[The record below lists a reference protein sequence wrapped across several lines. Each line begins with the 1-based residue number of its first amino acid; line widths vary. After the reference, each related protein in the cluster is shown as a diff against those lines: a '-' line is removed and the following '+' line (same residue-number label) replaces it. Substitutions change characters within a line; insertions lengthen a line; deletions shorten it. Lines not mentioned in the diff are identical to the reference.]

1 VAAPNHEAVS
11 ILSLSAPMAEAK
23 GMGPKIVII
32 GGGIAGLT
40 AAVAM
45 ARKGLDA
52 EIYEQAS
59 ELKEVGAGVG
69 LWGNAFRALRA
80 IGLADEVVRLAGE
93 PAGSGVK
100 RPDGAW
106 LLYQPYEIM
115 QKRWGAGFASV
126 HRAELHRLLADQLDP
141 SAIHLDAR
149 CTGISEA
156 GNVVQARFADGRE
169 VEADILVGADG
180 AHSVVRPTLL
190 GPSPI
195 RYRGYTTVGALT
207 PAGSVPLPRDGSETW
222 GRGIRFGVAP
232 TSGERVVW
240 YAVWKAPAGETG
252 VSTEHLIRLFG
263 SWHKP
268 VRAVIEATP
277 PDTTVRKDVYD
288 RMPGRT
294 WTRGRVALIGDAI
307 HLMTPDLGQGACQ
320 AMVDAVTLADCL
332 AQPGNLGAALVS
344 YQRRRWRNAAF
355 TTLLARTFGNMGQL
369 DRQLTCGARNALVR
383 AMPLSLQLRQLDLVV
398 GQPPT
403 SQSARPRT

>member
-1 VAAPNHEAVS
+1 MSVS
-11 ILSLSAPMAEAK
+11 MAKATR
-23 GMGPKIVII
+23 MGQKIVII
-32 GGGIAGLT
+32 GAGIAGLT
-40 AAVAM
+40 AAIAM

-52 EIYEQAS
+52 EVYEQAP

-80 IGLADEVVRLAGE
+80 IGLADEVVRLAGG

-100 RPDGAW
+100 RPDGTW
-106 LLYQPYEIM
+106 LLYQPHEVV

-126 HRAELHRLLADQLDP
+126 HRAELHRLLADQVDP

-149 CTGISEA
+149 CTGISDA
-156 GNVVQARFADGRE
+156 GDGVRARFADGRE
-169 VEADILVGADG
+169 VEADVLVGADG
-180 AHSVVRPTLL
+180 AHSVVRTALL

-195 RYRGYTTVGALT
+195 RYRGYTTAGALT
-207 PAGSVPLPRDGSETW
+207 PAGSVPVPRDGSETW

-240 YAVWKAPAGETG
+240 YAVWKAPAGEAG
-252 VSTEHLIRLFG
+252 VSTEHLLRLFG
-263 SWHKP
+263 RWHEP

-277 PDTTVRKDVYD
+277 PDTMVRKDVYD
-288 RMPGRT
+288 RLPGRR

-332 AQPGNLGAALVS
+332 AQGGSLDAALVS
-344 YQRRRWRNAAF
+344 YQRQRWRNAAF
-355 TTLLARTFGNMGQL
+355 TTVLARTFGNMGQL
-369 DRQLTCGARNALVR
+369 DRHLTCGARDALVR
-383 AMPLSLQLRQLDLVV
+383 AMPLSVQLRQLDLVV
-398 GQPPT
+398 GRPLT
-403 SQSARPRT
+403 SQPAKRRAG

>member
-1 VAAPNHEAVS
+1 
-11 ILSLSAPMAEAK
+11 
-23 GMGPKIVII
+23 
-32 GGGIAGLT
+32 
-40 AAVAM
+40 M

-52 EIYEQAS
+52 EVYEQAP

-80 IGLADEVVRLAGE
+80 IGLADEVVRLAGG

-106 LLYQPYEIM
+106 LLYQPHEVA

-126 HRAELHRLLADQLDP
+126 HRAELHRLLADQVDP
-141 SAIHLDAR
+141 TAIHLDAR
-149 CTGISEA
+149 CTGISDA
-156 GNVVQARFADGRE
+156 GDVVRARFADGRE
-169 VEADILVGADG
+169 VEADVLVGADG
-180 AHSVVRPTLL
+180 AHSVVRTALL
-190 GPSPI
+190 GPAPI
-195 RYRGYTTVGALT
+195 RYRGYTTAGALT
-207 PAGSVPLPRDGSETW
+207 PAGSVPVPRDGSETW

-252 VSTEHLIRLFG
+252 VSKEHLLRLFG
-263 SWHKP
+263 SWHEP

-277 PDTTVRKDVYD
+277 PDMTVRKDVYD
-288 RMPGRT
+288 RLPGRT

-332 AQPGNLGAALVS
+332 TQPGSLNAVLVN
-344 YQRRRWRNAAF
+344 YQRRRWRNAAL
-355 TTLLARTFGNMGQL
+355 TTLLARTFGSMGQL
-369 DRQLTCGARNALVR
+369 DRPLTCGARDALVK
-383 AMPLSLQLRQLDLVV
+383 AMPLSVQLRQLDLVV
-398 GQPPT
+398 GRPPT
-403 SQSARPRT
+403 SQPAKRRR

>member
-1 VAAPNHEAVS
+1 M
-11 ILSLSAPMAEAK
+11 SASMAKATR
-23 GMGPKIVII
+23 MGQKIVII
-32 GGGIAGLT
+32 GAGIAGLT
-40 AAVAM
+40 AAIAM

-52 EIYEQAS
+52 EVYEQAP

-80 IGLADEVVRLAGE
+80 IGLADEVVRLAGG

-100 RPDGAW
+100 RPDGTW
-106 LLYQPYEIM
+106 LLYQPHEVV

-126 HRAELHRLLADQLDP
+126 HRAELHRLLADQVDP

-149 CTGISEA
+149 CTGISDA
-156 GNVVQARFADGRE
+156 GDGVRARFADGRE
-169 VEADILVGADG
+169 VEADVLVGADG
-180 AHSVVRPTLL
+180 AHSVVRTALL

-195 RYRGYTTVGALT
+195 RYRGYTTAGALT
-207 PAGSVPLPRDGSETW
+207 PAGSVPVPRDGSETW

-240 YAVWKAPAGETG
+240 YAVWKAPAGEAG
-252 VSTEHLIRLFG
+252 VSTEHLLRLFG
-263 SWHKP
+263 RWHEP

-277 PDTTVRKDVYD
+277 PDTMVRKDVYD
-288 RMPGRT
+288 RLPGRR

-332 AQPGNLGAALVS
+332 AQGGSLDAALVS
-344 YQRRRWRNAAF
+344 YQRQRWRNAAF
-355 TTLLARTFGNMGQL
+355 TTVLARTFGNMGQL
-369 DRQLTCGARNALVR
+369 DRHLTCGARDALVR
-383 AMPLSLQLRQLDLVV
+383 AMPLSVQLRQLDLVV
-398 GQPPT
+398 GRPLT
-403 SQSARPRT
+403 SQPAKRRAG

>member
-1 VAAPNHEAVS
+1 
-11 ILSLSAPMAEAK
+11 MAQAT

-52 EIYEQAS
+52 EVYEQAS

-69 LWGNAFRALRA
+69 LWGNAFRALRV

-93 PAGSGVK
+93 PAGSGVR

-149 CTGISEA
+149 CTEISDA
-156 GNVVQARFADGRE
+156 GNVVRARFADGRE
-169 VEADILVGADG
+169 VEADVLVGADG
-180 AHSVVRPTLL
+180 AHSVVRPALL
-190 GPSPI
+190 GPAPI
-195 RYRGYTTVGALT
+195 RYRGYTSVGALT

-240 YAVWKAPAGETG
+240 YAVWKAPAGGAG

-263 SWHKP
+263 GWHEP

-277 PDTTVRKDVYD
+277 ADTTVRKDVYD
-288 RMPGRT
+288 RLPGRT

-332 AQPGNLGAALVS
+332 AQAGSPGAALLS
-344 YQRRRWRNAAF
+344 YQQRRWRNAAF
-355 TTLLARTFGNMGQL
+355 TTLLARSFGNMGQL

-398 GQPPT
+398 GRPPARQPAKPAAT
-403 SQSARPRT
+403 

>member
-1 VAAPNHEAVS
+1 
-11 ILSLSAPMAEAK
+11 MAKATR
-23 GMGPKIVII
+23 MGQKIVII
-32 GGGIAGLT
+32 GAGIAGLT
-40 AAVAM
+40 AAIAM

-52 EIYEQAS
+52 EVYEQAP

-80 IGLADEVVRLAGE
+80 IGLADEVVRLAGG

-100 RPDGAW
+100 RPDGTW
-106 LLYQPYEIM
+106 LLYQPHEVV

-126 HRAELHRLLADQLDP
+126 HRAELHRLLADQVDP

-149 CTGISEA
+149 CTGISDA
-156 GNVVQARFADGRE
+156 GDAVRARFADGRE
-169 VEADILVGADG
+169 VEADVLVGADG
-180 AHSVVRPTLL
+180 AHSVVRTALL

-195 RYRGYTTVGALT
+195 RYRGYTTAGALT
-207 PAGSVPLPRDGSETW
+207 PAGSVPVPRDGSETW

-240 YAVWKAPAGETG
+240 YAVWKAPAGEAG
-252 VSTEHLIRLFG
+252 VSPEHLLRLFG
-263 SWHKP
+263 SWHEP

-277 PDTTVRKDVYD
+277 PDTMVRKDVYD
-288 RMPGRT
+288 RLPGRR

-332 AQPGNLGAALVS
+332 AQGGSLDAALVS
-344 YQRRRWRNAAF
+344 YQRQRWRNAAF
-355 TTLLARTFGNMGQL
+355 TTVLARTFGNMGQL
-369 DRQLTCGARNALVR
+369 DRHLTCGARDALVR
-383 AMPLSLQLRQLDLVV
+383 AMPLSVQLRQLDLVV
-398 GQPPT
+398 GRPLT
-403 SQSARPRT
+403 SQPAKRRAG

>member
-1 VAAPNHEAVS
+1 
-11 ILSLSAPMAEAK
+11 
-23 GMGPKIVII
+23 MGQKIVII
-32 GGGIAGLT
+32 GAGIAGLT
-40 AAVAM
+40 AAIAM

-52 EIYEQAS
+52 EVYEQAP

-80 IGLADEVVRLAGE
+80 IGLADEVVRLAGG

-106 LLYQPYEIM
+106 LLYQPYEVM

-126 HRAELHRLLADQLDP
+126 HRAELHRLLAGQVDP
-141 SAIHLDAR
+141 STIHLDAR
-149 CTGISEA
+149 CTGISDA
-156 GNVVQARFADGRE
+156 GDVVRARFADGRE
-169 VEADILVGADG
+169 VEADVLVGADG
-180 AHSVVRPTLL
+180 AHSVVRTVLL

-195 RYRGYTTVGALT
+195 KYRGYTTAGALT
-207 PAGSVPLPRDGSETW
+207 PAGSVPVPRNGSETW

-240 YAVWKAPAGETG
+240 YAVWKAPAGEAG
-252 VSTEHLIRLFG
+252 VSTEHLLRLFG
-263 SWHKP
+263 SWHDP

-288 RMPGRT
+288 RLPGRT

-332 AQPGNLGAALVS
+332 TQPSSLDVALVN
-344 YQRRRWRNAAF
+344 YQRRRWRNAAL
-355 TTLLARTFGNMGQL
+355 TTLLARTFGGMGQL
-369 DRQLTCGARNALVR
+369 DRPLTCGARDALVK
-383 AMPLSLQLRQLDLVV
+383 AMPLSVQLRQLDLVV
-398 GQPPT
+398 GRPPT
-403 SQSARPRT
+403 SQPAKRRAT